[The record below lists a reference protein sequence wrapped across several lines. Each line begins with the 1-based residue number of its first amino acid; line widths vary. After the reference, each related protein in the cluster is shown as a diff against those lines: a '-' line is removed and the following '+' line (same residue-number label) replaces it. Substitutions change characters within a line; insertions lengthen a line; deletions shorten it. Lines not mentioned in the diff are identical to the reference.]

1 MSLKIN
7 SFNVRGLGNKTKR
20 DQVFQ
25 WLKNESMDIY
35 LLQETHSSSKDV
47 KDWKH
52 QWGGEAFFSGRSSNS
67 QGVAILL
74 NPKCTHVIQKYTEI
88 IEGKLQAI
96 EIMIDEKLI
105 TIINIYGS
113 NLDDIQDLIQLEK
126 YLNEHDENTFMIGGD
141 FNTVLDTKI
150 DKKNGRSD
158 THKKCREKIQN
169 IMAIFN
175 LIDVWRVQHPE
186 TAKFTWHSNTRPPI
200 FSRLDYFLI
209 SENILNSVNKTEI
222 KAGFKSDHSIVT
234 MTLSIT
240 NISRGPGTFKL
251 NNSLLLE
258 EDYQNIIRNSIKDI
272 TELNVNANPNTLWEL
287 IKGCIRNESIK
298 YSSFKKKM
306 QSKKEQELQTNID
319 KLENKIKNSLNQT
332 IIEEATKE
340 INENKQE
347 LDNIVEYK
355 VKGMVL
361 RAKAEMVES
370 NEKNTKYFASL
381 EKKSSEKKLI
391 TQLNVQGKVIT
402 DQKDIRSEQKSFY
415 QNLYKKE
422 TVKTLYK
429 IFSITT

>member
-1 MSLKIN
+1 
-7 SFNVRGLGNKTKR
+7 
-20 DQVFQ
+20 
-25 WLKNESMDIY
+25 
-35 LLQETHSSSKDV
+35 
-47 KDWKH
+47 
-52 QWGGEAFFSGRSSNS
+52 
-67 QGVAILL
+67 
-74 NPKCTHVIQKYTEI
+74 
-88 IEGKLQAI
+88 
-96 EIMIDEKLI
+96 
-105 TIINIYGS
+105 
-113 NLDDIQDLIQLEK
+113 
-126 YLNEHDENTFMIGGD
+126 MIGGD

-200 FSRLDYFLI
+200 FSRLDYFFI

-258 EDYQNIIRNSIKDI
+258 EDYQNIIRNSIKHI
-272 TELNVNANPNTLWEL
+272 TELNENANPNTLWEL

-429 IFSITT
+429 TNRK

>member
-96 EIMIDEKLI
+96 EIMIDEKII

-126 YLNEHDENTFMIGGD
+126 YLNENDENTFMIGGD
-141 FNTVLDTKI
+141 FNTALDTKK
-150 DKKNGRSD
+150 DKKNSRSD

-200 FSRLDYFLI
+200 FSRLVFFSNFRKHY
-209 SENILNSVNKTEI
+209 
-222 KAGFKSDHSIVT
+222 
-234 MTLSIT
+234 
-240 NISRGPGTFKL
+240 KL
-251 NNSLLLE
+251 H
-258 EDYQNIIRNSIKDI
+258 
-272 TELNVNANPNTLWEL
+272 
-287 IKGCIRNESIK
+287 
-298 YSSFKKKM
+298 
-306 QSKKEQELQTNID
+306 
-319 KLENKIKNSLNQT
+319 
-332 IIEEATKE
+332 
-340 INENKQE
+340 
-347 LDNIVEYK
+347 
-355 VKGMVL
+355 
-361 RAKAEMVES
+361 
-370 NEKNTKYFASL
+370 
-381 EKKSSEKKLI
+381 
-391 TQLNVQGKVIT
+391 
-402 DQKDIRSEQKSFY
+402 
-415 QNLYKKE
+415 
-422 TVKTLYK
+422 
-429 IFSITT
+429 